1 MSLQASRARRT
12 PEDIVPKVT
21 FRHEGKELTA
31 EVPAGTN
38 LLEAAEKCHARE
50 GHACGG
56 VCACSTCHVYVTSG
70 FNSLV
75 PAEDREQDILDKA
88 FDVKPSSR
96 LGCQA
101 EVTNQDVTVV
111 ISEESLRAWYDENP
125 KERAERDERLLK
137 EGKAIPPPA
146 TDLRKKK

>member
-1 MSLQASRARRT
+1 
-12 PEDIVPKVT
+12 VPKVT
-21 FRHEGKELTA
+21 FRYEEKELTA
-31 EVPAGTN
+31 EVPEGTN
-38 LLEAAEKCHARE
+38 LLEAAEKCGARE

-70 FNSLV
+70 FSSLV

-101 EVTNQDVTVV
+101 EVTKQDVLVL
-111 ISEESLRAWYDENP
+111 ISEESLRAWYDEHP
-125 KERAERDERLLK
+125 KEREERNEKLLR
-137 EGKAIPPPA
+137 EGKGIPPPA